1 MKYHISKDLITK
13 LRKLKRKDKRLV
25 ELIAKQ
31 LKSFVVNENYPS
43 LRNHKL
49 GGGMDGYWSISVNM
63 SIRMIYFI
71 ENDEAYFIN
80 IGTHEEVYKAN

>member
-31 LKSFVVNENYPS
+31 LKSFAVNENYPS